1 MRGEMKRNHVVS
13 VVWDVSSEHNKRNAP
28 KQGSPKDESG
38 ASPRNEAIKAS
49 RSRKVEKKGDMLKQS
64 SVANTSQ
71 PPTTSETCAAC

>member
-1 MRGEMKRNHVVS
+1 MRGEMKRNQVVS

-49 RSRKVEKKGDMLKQS
+49 RQ
-64 SVANTSQ
+64 
-71 PPTTSETCAAC
+71 